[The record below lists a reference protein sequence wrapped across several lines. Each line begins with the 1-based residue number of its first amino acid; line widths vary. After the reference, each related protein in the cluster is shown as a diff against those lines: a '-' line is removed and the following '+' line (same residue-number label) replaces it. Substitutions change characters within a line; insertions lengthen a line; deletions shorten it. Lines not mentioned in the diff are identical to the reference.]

1 MQNLHINCKLYGQI
15 VSGATGGEFGGMVDG
30 STTGNS
36 RESFA
41 VR

>member
-1 MQNLHINCKLYGQI
+1 MQNLHINCNLYGQI
-15 VSGATGGEFGGMVDG
+15 VSGATGGEFGEMVDG